1 MTDEELSCKFAAL
14 RNLLE
19 NVLQNQM
26 MMAKQISADKK
37 LAAVLA
43 ENKLED
49 AKLSKMAKKAI
60 RKVASSK

>member
-26 MMAKQISADKK
+26 LMAKQISAGKK